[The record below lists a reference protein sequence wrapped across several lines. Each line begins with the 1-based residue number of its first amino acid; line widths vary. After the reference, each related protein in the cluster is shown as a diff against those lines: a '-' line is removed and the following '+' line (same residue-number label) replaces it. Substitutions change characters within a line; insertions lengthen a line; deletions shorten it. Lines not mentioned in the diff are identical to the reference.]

1 MTSRKENYS
10 KKFKKCKFWLDQ
22 IEFLG
27 HIMIAK
33 GIEVDLNKI
42 EAITNWQRLA
52 NFGDMRSFLGLVG
65 YY

>member
-1 MTSRKENYS
+1 
-10 KKFKKCKFWLDQ
+10 
-22 IEFLG
+22 
-27 HIMIAK
+27 MIAK